1 MSELRY
7 AWRTLR
13 KSPGFASVAI
23 LSLSL
28 GIGANTA
35 IYSVVRAVL
44 EDPLPIPD
52 PDRLMAVTQQ
62 WVRPQGMPGIGQING
77 TSYRDRDTGRSY
89 SANFTYP
96 LYRALRE
103 TAADSADLFVYT
115 FLREVN
121 VSVDNQS

>member
-1 MSELRY
+1 
-7 AWRTLR
+7 
-13 KSPGFASVAI
+13 
-23 LSLSL
+23 
-28 GIGANTA
+28 
-35 IYSVVRAVL
+35 
-44 EDPLPIPD
+44 
-52 PDRLMAVTQQ
+52 MAVTQQ

-77 TSYRDRDTGRSY
+77 TSYRDRDTGQSY

-121 VSVDNQS
+121 VSVDNQAVVGGGALVSGNYFRGLGIPPALGRTLTDEDD